1 MKRLVPAVLALLVSG
16 CGSMNPFGWLAPEE
30 VTDPPA
36 ELVPISNQFQIHQL
50 WAGTVGQGADEKSA
64 KLVPQVD
71 GERLFIASGDGIVMA
86 LNAITGKPLWR
97 VQTGL
102 EISGGPGVDGELV
115 FVGTRDAELVALSS
129 ETGEEQW
136 RAPVSSEI
144 LSVPKSAL
152 GVVVVHTVDG
162 KLFGFDVLDGRQIW
176 LYERPIPVLTLHGSS
191 SPAVSGGRVLVGF
204 ASGKLVAL
212 DILNGTLLW
221 ETSVTL
227 PSGRSELERMVD
239 IDGDPLVMGGLVFVT
254 TYQGQL
260 AAVGED
266 NGSVFWRK
274 DLSAYSDIRADWRG
288 LYVSDAAGQVWAF
301 DPGNGVALWKNKDLL
316 NRGLSAPAVLGDYVV
331 VGDFEGYLH
340 WLSSVDGG
348 LVARVRVGSEPILS
362 PLVADDRLY
371 VYGTGG
377 DLAVFAVGDSQGGE
391 STRYYFGT
399 LDPIG
404 GDETGITDTPDFGTR
419 IQRDY
424 DAESSGFDST
434 LPAGSRENY

>member
-1 MKRLVPAVLALLVSG
+1 
-16 CGSMNPFGWLAPEE
+16 
-30 VTDPPA
+30 
-36 ELVPISNQFQIHQL
+36 
-50 WAGTVGQGADEKSA
+50 
-64 KLVPQVD
+64 
-71 GERLFIASGDGIVMA
+71 MA

-362 PLVADDRLY
+362 PIVADDRLY

-377 DLAVFAVGDSQGGE
+377 IWRFSPLVTPRVVRALATISVPSILLAVMRLE
-391 STRYYFGT
+391 
-399 LDPIG
+399 LPIPQISEPG
-404 GDETGITDTPDFGTR
+404 YNGITTR
-419 IQRDY
+419 SRPGLIPRFPRAPEKTTDLTWSAIDAARDRL
-424 DAESSGFDST
+424 GR
-434 LPAGSRENY
+434 PPKRG